1 MMNINSPSSSSYTE
15 ADIEYDVDLILDE
28 IDDYCNVYACYT
40 NINMGNY
47 SPNNNNNKVR
57 HNNDAVT
64 DIIHRH
70 LKNIRH
76 CKFMKEVLDS
86 EIQKSI
92 SGIMTSDETDSIVS
106 QGNTHTIV
114 IQKTM
119 HDELLRSKFSQANK
133 IPLVDIPEV
142 ELMIT
147 DCSDLDTTLK
157 QLRKDLERDRLLV
170 NSIRVVGATLGLS
183 GIMQLV
189 GDVCNKILL
198 ECGLP
203 RLSEGMRDHVVLAVL
218 GKAARSHSGG
228 SDATGYA
235 CMFCTVYN
243 HYSLLAH

>member
-1 MMNINSPSSSSYTE
+1 MLNINSPSASSYTE

-47 SPNNNNNKVR
+47 SSNNNINNNNNNNKGR
-57 HNNDAVT
+57 NNNDAVT

-76 CKFMKEVLDS
+76 CKFMNEVLDS

-92 SGIMTSDETDSIVS
+92 SGMVTSDETDSIIVS

-114 IQKTM
+114 IQQKT
-119 HDELLRSKFSQANK
+119 HDELLRSKFSQTNK
-133 IPLVDIPEV
+133 IPLIDIPEV

-170 NSIRVVGATLGLS
+170 NSIRVLGATLGLS

-203 RLSEGMRDHVVLAVL
+203 RLSDEMRDHVVLAVL

-228 SDATGYA
+228 TPRA
-235 CMFCTVYN
+235 M
-243 HYSLLAH
+243 LLYMHVCFV

>member
-1 MMNINSPSSSSYTE
+1 MAMKLNSPAFSTYTE

-40 NINMGNY
+40 NISMGNY
-47 SPNNNNNKVR
+47 SPCENNNNIKGR
-57 HNNDAVT
+57 LNNYAVT

-70 LKNIRH
+70 LRNIRH
-76 CKFMKEVLDS
+76 CKFMKEVLDT

-92 SGIMTSDETDSIVS
+92 SGMVTSEETDSVVS
-106 QGNTHTIV
+106 QGKTHTIV
-114 IQKTM
+114 VQQRT
-119 HDELLRSKFSQANK
+119 HDEVRSKFSQVNK

-147 DCSDLDTTLK
+147 DCSDLDSTLK

-170 NSIRVVGATLGLS
+170 NSIRVVGATLGLA

-189 GDVCNKILL
+189 GEVCNKILQ

-203 RLSEGMRDHVVLAVL
+203 RLSDEMRDHMVLAVL

-228 SDATGYA
+228 YA
-235 CMFCTVYN
+235 KCIVTCI
-243 HYSLLAH
+243 L

>member
-1 MMNINSPSSSSYTE
+1 
-15 ADIEYDVDLILDE
+15 
-28 IDDYCNVYACYT
+28 
-40 NINMGNY
+40 
-47 SPNNNNNKVR
+47 
-57 HNNDAVT
+57 
-64 DIIHRH
+64 
-70 LKNIRH
+70 
-76 CKFMKEVLDS
+76 MKEVLDS

-92 SGIMTSDETDSIVS
+92 IGMMTSDETDSIVS

-114 IQKTM
+114 IQKTMTM

-228 SDATGYA
+228 RYPRVMLLDMLVCFVQYA
-235 CMFCTVYN
+235 IITLF
-243 HYSLLAH
+243 